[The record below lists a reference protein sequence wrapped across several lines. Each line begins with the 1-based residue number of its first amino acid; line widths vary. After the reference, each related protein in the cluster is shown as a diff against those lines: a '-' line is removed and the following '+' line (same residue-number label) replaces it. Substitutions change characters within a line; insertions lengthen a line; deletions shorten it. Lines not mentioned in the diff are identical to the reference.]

1 MYTIG
6 YNDYCRSF
14 VNCYLWEYPI
24 YQSNVL
30 FMGVSMRK
38 YIEACKCGGEVF
50 LCRDYT
56 RFGLSKY
63 RCECNGCKTVG
74 NYACESLDAYKSF
87 VEILSD
93 RVLTDISTCAN
104 IEI

>member
-1 MYTIG
+1 
-6 YNDYCRSF
+6 
-14 VNCYLWEYPI
+14 
-24 YQSNVL
+24 
-30 FMGVSMRK
+30 MGVSMRK